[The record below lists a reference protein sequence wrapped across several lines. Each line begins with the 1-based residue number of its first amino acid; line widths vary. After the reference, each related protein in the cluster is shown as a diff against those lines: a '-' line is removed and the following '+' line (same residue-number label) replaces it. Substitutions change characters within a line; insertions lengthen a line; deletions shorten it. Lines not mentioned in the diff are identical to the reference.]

1 MSFKNVIKKKYKL
14 LLPVSWLYIAGVR
27 IFSFLY
33 DSGLKKSRSYPLPVI
48 CIGNLS
54 VGGTGKSPMVEY
66 IVRLL
71 KDRYRLATVSRGYGR
86 RTRGFLVAGN
96 DATAVMIGDEPMQF
110 HTKFPE
116 ITVAVAEKRA
126 TAIEELL
133 RREPPE
139 VILLDDAFQHRA
151 VTSGLNI
158 LLTAYDNRF
167 TGDAYLPAGQLRD
180 LKSHY
185 KKADCIVVT
194 KCPPVLPEAEQQA
207 IRYEIN
213 PLPGQLVFFAA
224 LEYGNLYP
232 VFGEKEWSPDGIDT
246 LLLVTGIANPEPLK
260 EQLQQYKK
268 EIRTFYFEDHYDFRP
283 EDIDRLLLDYNAFKN
298 GTAAFITT
306 EKDSVRL
313 LRFKAQLEAVALFA
327 LPVRHRFLLD
337 GSKKFDTL
345 IGDFIQNFEKSQ
357 ICYGKKSKE
366 EKK

>member
-1 MSFKNVIKKKYKL
+1 MSFKNVINKKYKL

-86 RTRGFLVAGN
+86 KTRGFLVADN
-96 DATAVMIGDEPMQF
+96 QTTAAMIGDEPMQF

-116 ITVAVAEKRA
+116 ITVAVAEERT
-126 TAIEELL
+126 TAIDALL
-133 RREPPE
+133 QNEKPE

-151 VTSGLNI
+151 VTAGLNI
-158 LLTAYDNRF
+158 LLTAYYNRF
-167 TGDAYLPAGQLRD
+167 PGDYYLPAGQLRD
-180 LKSHY
+180 LKTHY
-185 KKADCIVVT
+185 KRADCIVVT
-194 KCPPVLPEAEQQA
+194 KCPEALAENERQA
-207 IRYEIN
+207 IIHEIN
-213 PLPGQLVFFAA
+213 PQPGQQVLFAA
-224 LEYGNLYP
+224 LQYGTLYA
-232 VFGEKEWSPDGIDT
+232 VFGEEEGLPEGIET

-268 EIRTFYFEDHYDFRP
+268 EIRTFYFEDHYDFRQ
-283 EDIDRLLLDYNAFKN
+283 EDIEQLLLVYNTFKN

-313 LRFKAQLEAVALFA
+313 LRFKTLLQRVALFV
-327 LPVRHRFLLD
+327 LPVRHCFLLD

-345 IGDFIQNFEKSQ
+345 IGDFIQNFEKPQ
-357 ICYGKKSKE
+357 IFYGKKSKE
-366 EKK
+366 EKE